1 MPDIRRDLKQAI
13 MTGAETTILAVAVL
27 TGVFVG
33 VFGAEVSSPPGNAIF
48 WCPWFYQSH
57 CAVRTVRTSNVPIS
71 NFPINNSPVSPI

>member
-13 MTGAETTILAVAVL
+13 MTGAETTILAVAML
-27 TGVFVG
+27 TG

-57 CAVRTVRTSNVPIS
+57 CAVRTVRTINV
-71 NFPINNSPVSPI
+71 PINNSAVSPTLGTGSR